1 MSILFLVS
9 ITWMF
14 IDDNDDDFKVY
25 QKEYR
30 HLEIGMTEAALE
42 VALVE
47 VQAEREIYEDK
58 YNSKAKA
65 FESQQAILDESV
77 QLQIQLKGEF
87 YKANMEFLGQKA
99 QVDAAK
105 YLYEAEE
112 VHAHE
117 SDHYENHETKNFNTQ
132 KEYLHKLKLVK
143 EDKEAAMLSNE
154 KSIKAMQA
162 DVKLAQDEMNLYLKD
177 VNLVIKKLDKLD
189 RQRMTMANKIGDFIR
204 DLPIID
210 FLDPYYKV

>member
-42 VALVE
+42 VALAEVE
-47 VQAEREIYEDK
+47 AEREIYEDK
-58 YNSKAKA
+58 YNVKVSEFK
-65 FESQQAILDESV
+65 SQQATLDAEI
-77 QLQIQLKGEF
+77 QFQIQLEGKF

-105 YLYEAEE
+105 YLYEAGE

-117 SDHYENHETKNFNTQ
+117 SDHYENSETENFNAQ
-132 KEYLHKLKLVK
+132 KEVLHELKLVK
-143 EDKEAAMLSNE
+143 EDKEAAMVANE
-154 KSIKAMQA
+154 KSIKSMQA
-162 DVKLAQDEMNLYLKD
+162 QKTLNMNNEQSHMLHTYL
-177 VNLVIKKLDKLD
+177 LIK
-189 RQRMTMANKIGDFIR
+189 T
-204 DLPIID
+204 LP
-210 FLDPYYKV
+210 K